1 MNAPLEVRERKRAL
15 VTGAANGLGKSL
27 TLHLAARG
35 YEVVAVDIDEDGLF
49 RLHHDSLDT
58 IIGINVDFGDQKTL
72 PESTNR
78 ILARGPFDMAFLV
91 AGISATGRF
100 DKIPAA
106 THANVF
112 AVNTTAPLVLANRL
126 AAENAMN
133 EGSSLVFVS
142 SLSHVLGYPGATSY
156 AASKDA
162 VAVYARSVRRPFRKL
177 GIKVCCTFPG
187 PIRTDHAERH
197 SPNGSNASRRIPPS
211 RMAEKIVAAAM
222 KGKAV
227 YYPGFLAKL
236 ARITGGIFPVLVTRR
251 MRRSI
256 FEKLSG
262 EVF

>member
-1 MNAPLEVRERKRAL
+1 MNAPLAGRDRKRAL

-27 TLHLAARG
+27 TLHLAANG

-49 RLHHDSLDT
+49 RLHHDSLDR
-58 IIGINVDFGDQKTL
+58 IIGVNVDFGERNNLT
-72 PESTNR
+72 ENTNR
-78 ILARGPFDMAFLV
+78 ILARGPFDMAFLA

-106 THANVF
+106 THANVL

-142 SLSHVLGYPGATSY
+142 SLSHVLGYPGAASY

-162 VAVYARSVRRPFRKL
+162 VAIYAKSVRRPFRKL
-177 GIKVCCTFPG
+177 GIRVCCAFPG

-197 SPNGSNASRRIPPS
+197 SPNGSRASRRTPPS

-222 KGKAV
+222 KNKAV

-236 ARITGGIFPVLVTRR
+236 ARLTGGAFPAWVTRR
-251 MRRSI
+251 VRRSI
-256 FEKLSG
+256 FEKLNG